1 MIGRVWR
8 GWATPE
14 LADSYEKLLTQ
25 ETLPALHRV
34 AGYKGSYFMRRTLD
48 SGEVE
53 FVEITFWES
62 MASIDAFAGEDNTKA
77 VVPLETQAFLTR
89 CDDRSVHFEATWC
102 P

>member
-8 GWATPE
+8 GWAKPA
-14 LADSYEKLLTQ
+14 LADSYEQLLTK

-48 SGEVE
+48 GGEVE
-53 FVEITFWES
+53 FMEITFWES
-62 MASIDAFAGEDNTKA
+62 MESIVAFAGEDCTKA
-77 VVPLETQAFLTR
+77 VVPLDTQTFLTR
-89 CDDRSVHFEATWC
+89 YDDRSAHFEATWC

>member
-8 GWATPE
+8 GWAKPE
-14 LADSYEKLLTQ
+14 LADAYERLLTG

-34 AGYKGSYFMRRTLD
+34 AGYKGSYFMRRALD
-48 SGEVE
+48 GNEVE

-62 MASIDAFAGEDNTKA
+62 MDSIIAFAGEDNTKA
-77 VVPLETQAFLTR
+77 VVPEDTQAFLMR
-89 CDDRSVHFEATWC
+89 FDDRSIHYEATWC

>member
-8 GWATPE
+8 GWAKPE
-14 LADSYEKLLTQ
+14 LADSYEELLTK

-34 AGYKGSYFMRRTLD
+34 PGYKGSYFMRRTLD
-48 SGEVE
+48 ADEVE

-62 MASIDAFAGEDNTKA
+62 MDAINAFAGEDNTKA
-77 VVPLETQAFLTR
+77 VVPAETRAFLTR
-89 CDDRSVHFEATWC
+89 FDDRSVHFEATWC

>member
-8 GWATPE
+8 GWAKPE
-14 LADSYEKLLTQ
+14 FANSYEELLTK

-34 AGYKGSYFMRRTLD
+34 AGYKGSYFMRRTVD
-48 SGEVE
+48 TGEVE

-62 MASIDAFAGEDNTKA
+62 MDTIVAFAGKDSTKA
-77 VVPLETQAFLTR
+77 VVPKDTQAFLTR
-89 CDDRSVHFEATWC
+89 FDDRSVHYEATWC

>member
-8 GWATPE
+8 GWAKPE
-14 LADSYEKLLTQ
+14 FADSYEQLLTK

-34 AGYKGSYFMRRTLD
+34 PGYKGTSFLRRALD

-53 FVEITFWES
+53 FIEITYWES
-62 MASIDAFAGEDNTKA
+62 MDSIVAFAGEDNTKA
-77 VVPLETQAFLTR
+77 VVPPETQVFLTR
-89 CDDRSVHFEATWC
+89 FDDRSVHYEATWC